1 MQLAEDT
8 PLEFLVLVIRSLCY
22 KAPQELPGAMNTM
35 GAMSEAAFHTP
46 FVDELKF

>member
-22 KAPQELPGAMNTM
+22 KAPQELFYTKALL
-35 GAMSEAAFHTP
+35 
-46 FVDELKF
+46 LKQRDIADLPDM